1 MIESIGVLMARGQ
14 GMKKGKIT
22 KRTQISRVAIRADLF
37 AREALVADE
46 VDC

>member
-1 MIESIGVLMARGQ
+1 MIESIGVPTARGQ

-22 KRTQISRVAIRADLF
+22 KRTQISRMGIRTDLF
-37 AREALVADE
+37 VREALVADE